1 MLYVNKILIKLEEK
15 KENSD
20 FLQLYLVND
29 LKLWINS
36 GSDM

>member
-1 MLYVNKILIKLEEK
+1 MLYVNKILIKLEGK

-20 FLQLYLVND
+20 FLQLYLVNH